1 MKILTIITMRLV
13 IKEIVIN
20 DKDHQPNL
28 CTGTL
33 DQFLSPSWIPCER
46 HNYSA
51 PCVRTCMYACMCVR
65 ERELESPLD
74 VRKEII
80 HIYIYILLNLTYPK
94 GSRDN
99 ICLGGMHQGFLENIP
114 LSTAFKQERIV
125 FTIQFSLIFSSI
137 GNVIAICKSYSMLLI
152 S

>member
-1 MKILTIITMRLV
+1 MRLV

-33 DQFLSPSWIPCER
+33 DQFLSPSWMPCER

-80 HIYIYILLNLTYPK
+80 HIYIYIYIYY
-94 GSRDN
+94 S
-99 ICLGGMHQGFLENIP
+99 I
-114 LSTAFKQERIV
+114 
-125 FTIQFSLIFSSI
+125 SLIPKAAGTIYVLGECIRVSLKI
-137 GNVIAICKSYSMLLI
+137 YHCPRPLNKKE
-152 S
+152 

>member
-1 MKILTIITMRLV
+1 VSEANISKTPPATIRKKKKMFMKILTIITMRLV

-51 PCVRTCMYACMCVR
+51 PCVHVCMHVCVCACVR
-65 ERELESPLD
+65 ERESPLD
-74 VRKEII
+74 VRRESY
-80 HIYIYILLNLTYPK
+80 IYIYSISLLPK
-94 GSRDN
+94 AAGTMS
-99 ICLGGMHQGFLENIP
+99 
-114 LSTAFKQERIV
+114 
-125 FTIQFSLIFSSI
+125 
-137 GNVIAICKSYSMLLI
+137 
-152 S
+152 